1 MRYLKR
7 KVVLKPLSDEEN
19 NDTISEDQPDKPISK
34 QTIQNFKESK
44 VEKEVTTLYETKK
57 AFTSSKNIVKNYG
70 RALTNFALSKT
81 AIPYLLPFLQKE
93 KIELKEFREFISSR
107 KDKINCIV
115 KLRELLLVKKEDTEK
130 IASIRRIFQKISEI
144 FIKFFSV
151 NWIYSSSKLYDKMT
165 HIKCRFKLLRR
176 IRDPENF
183 TYFETVL

>member
-1 MRYLKR
+1 MRFLKR
-7 KVVLKPLSDEEN
+7 KVVLLPLSDEEN
-19 NDTISEDQPDKPISK
+19 NETINDIQTDKPATK
-34 QTIQNFKESK
+34 QSIQPFKETK
-44 VEKEVTTLYETKK
+44 IQKEVATLYEPKK
-57 AFTSSKNIVKNYG
+57 TFTSSKNIVKNYG

-81 AIPYLLPFLQKE
+81 AIPYLTPILQRE
-93 KIELKEFREFISSR
+93 VIELKEFREFISSR

-115 KLRELLLVKKEDTEK
+115 KLRELLLVRREDTTK
-130 IASIRRIFQKISEI
+130 IAAMRRVFQKICEI